1 MNGQTSEGKAHILL
15 LEDNPADVQ
24 LLRRALQSA
33 GLDCHLA
40 VIEDGAEALAFMR
53 GHGKYRDARP
63 PDLAVMDLNL
73 PKNDG
78 LEVLEEM
85 RKNPAFAEVPVAILS
100 SSSSPRE
107 RNRLKELRVT
117 RFITKPYDLEQ
128 FMEIG
133 SILKSL
139 LDESARTR
147 KSPGAD

>member
-1 MNGQTSEGKAHILL
+1 MSGQTSEGKPHILL

-33 GLDCHLA
+33 GLDCDLA

-85 RKNPAFAEVPVAILS
+85 RKNPALSQVPVAVLS

-147 KSPGAD
+147 KSPGA

>member
-1 MNGQTSEGKAHILL
+1 MSGQTSERKAHILL

-33 GLDCHLA
+33 GLDCHLV

-85 RKNPAFAEVPVAILS
+85 RKNPALANVPVAILS

-139 LDESARTR
+139 LDQSASAR
-147 KSPGAD
+147 KSPRA